1 MNIIEWLI
9 APFRYNFMQTALIA
23 AVLVGLACASIGVYV
38 VLRRM
43 AFIGDALAHT
53 VLPGLVVAYLNQWN
67 LFWGALVAGVLTA
80 LGIGWLSRRQ
90 AIREDTAIGIMFTGM
105 FALGILLISTVRSFR
120 DFTHILF
127 GNILGVTADEL
138 ILIAAI
144 TLGTLALLI
153 LFHKELELT
162 SFDPTHAEVIGLR
175 PDRLRYL
182 LLILLAFTV
191 VSSIQVVGVV
201 MTSALLITP
210 AAAAAL
216 LTQRLSRM
224 FAIAVAIAVLSGIVG
239 LYASYYAS
247 VSSGAAIVLT
257 ATVFFGIAWI
267 VHSLRRSLQPA
278 EADADME
285 ADEAEVD
292 EDDTAT
298 VPIAPVI
305 EKPTASGE
313 TVS

>member
-1 MNIIEWLI
+1 VNVIEWLI
-9 APFRYNFMQTALIA
+9 APFRYGFMQTALIA
-23 AVLVGLACASIGVYV
+23 AVLVGLSCASIGVYV

-67 LFWGALVAGVLTA
+67 LFGGALIAGVVTA
-80 LGIGWLSRRQ
+80 LGIGWLSRRE

-120 DFTHILF
+120 DLTHILF
-127 GNILGVTADEL
+127 GNVLGVTPDEL
-138 ILIAAI
+138 VLIACI
-144 TLGTLALLI
+144 TVMTLILLA

-162 SFDPTHAEVIGLR
+162 SFDPTHAEVIGVR
-175 PDRLRYL
+175 ANALRYL

-224 FAIAVAIAVLSGIVG
+224 FVIAIVIAIVSGIVG
-239 LYASYYAS
+239 LYASFYAD
-247 VSSGAAIVLT
+247 VSSGAAIVLAAT
-257 ATVFFGIAWI
+257 ALFGAAWI
-267 VHSLRRSLQPA
+267 IHSVRRARQPEDA
-278 EADADME
+278 EIDEIEME
-285 ADEAEVD
+285 
-292 EDDTAT
+292 
-298 VPIAPVI
+298 PVL
-305 EKPTASGE
+305 
-313 TVS
+313 

>member
-9 APFRYNFMQTALIA
+9 EPFRFGFMQTALIA

-53 VLPGLVVAYLNQWN
+53 VLPGLVVAYLNQWS
-67 LFWGALVAGVLTA
+67 LFGGALIAGVLTA
-80 LGIGWLSRRQ
+80 LGIGWLSRRD

-105 FALGILLISTVRSFR
+105 FAFGILLISTVRSFR
-120 DFTHILF
+120 DLSHILF
-127 GNILGVTADEL
+127 GNILGVTTDEL
-138 ILIAAI
+138 VLIAVI
-144 TLGTLALLI
+144 TLGTLALLV

-162 SFDPTHAEVIGLR
+162 SFDPIHAEVIGLR
-175 PDRLRYL
+175 ANRLRYL
-182 LLILLAFTV
+182 LLVLLAFTV

-224 FAIAVAIAVLSGIVG
+224 FAIAVGIAVLSGIVG
-239 LYASYYAS
+239 LYASYYAN

-257 ATVFFGIAWI
+257 ATALFAVAWI
-267 VHSLRRSLQPA
+267 VHSLRRARQFETEDEEL
-278 EADADME
+278 DAVYE
-285 ADEAEVD
+285 
-292 EDDTAT
+292 
-298 VPIAPVI
+298 
-305 EKPTASGE
+305 
-313 TVS
+313 